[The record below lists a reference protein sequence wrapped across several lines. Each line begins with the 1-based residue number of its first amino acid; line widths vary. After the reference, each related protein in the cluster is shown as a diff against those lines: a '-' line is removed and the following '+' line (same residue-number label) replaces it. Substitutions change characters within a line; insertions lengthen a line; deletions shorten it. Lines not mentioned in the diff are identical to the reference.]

1 MFNTSTSDRCGK
13 SLLSLH
19 IQNVPR
25 QWPWC
30 PALLWQDMVFQTLQT
45 GSWEGTSSTDR
56 VVKAKSQSQR
66 HFRTF
71 VVSKGSIFL
80 ACFEFENPKAWFMWS
95 GSWQGLQCRCTRSL
109 ESAVLW
115 VWAVRSTHRVK
126 SCFGKLGA
134 PLPPSLTPSAFH
146 MRLFLL
152 VHSWVSVIWSVLNFN
167 NKSKLVLLNQ
177 LPSL

>member
-1 MFNTSTSDRCGK
+1 MFNTSTSDRCGNA
-13 SLLSLH
+13 LLSLH
-19 IQNVPR
+19 VQNVPR

-30 PALLWQDMVFQTLQT
+30 TDMVFQTLQT

-95 GSWQGLQCRCTRSL
+95 GSWQGLWYILQMHQEPGICC
-109 ESAVLW
+109 
-115 VWAVRSTHRVK
+115 
-126 SCFGKLGA
+126 A
-134 PLPPSLTPSAFH
+134 PSVGSKVITPSRILLWKVGGH
-146 MRLFLL
+146 LFPPVWLHL
-152 VHSWVSVIWSVLNFN
+152 HFTWGFSCLITHGFLSFCRYWASTVKVN
-167 NKSKLVLLNQ
+167 
-177 LPSL
+177 